1 MFEKNEGTADRVI
14 RIVVGL
20 GLLSLVFLGPQTPWG
35 YVGLIPLA
43 TGLAGTCPAYRI
55 FGFKTCPLQKSR

>member
-1 MFEKNEGTADRVI
+1 MFQKNEGTADRVI

-55 FGFKTCPLQKSR
+55 FGFKTCSLQKSH